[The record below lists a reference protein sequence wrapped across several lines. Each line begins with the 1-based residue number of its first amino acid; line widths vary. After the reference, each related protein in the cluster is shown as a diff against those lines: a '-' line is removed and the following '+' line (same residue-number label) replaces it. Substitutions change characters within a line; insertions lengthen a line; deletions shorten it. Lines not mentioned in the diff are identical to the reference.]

1 MMKIDRQSVIMDIIN
16 QRDIETQNQLLEA
29 LAERGIKSTQATLS
43 RDIRDLKLIK
53 EASPNGGSRYAA
65 APSKESNENVEAKL
79 RTILKESML
88 SYDIGQNLIVIKTLP
103 GLAMA
108 AGSALDSMK
117 IEGLIGT
124 IAGDDTALLIMRDNT
139 LAQELYSEIKNIL

>member
-1 MMKIDRQSVIMDIIN
+1 MKLDRQSVIMDIIN

-53 EASPNGGSRYAA
+53 ETSPNGGSRYAA
-65 APSKESNENVEAKL
+65 APSREADEGVEAKL

-124 IAGDDTALLIMRDNT
+124 IAGDDTALLIMRDNA

>member
-1 MMKIDRQSVIMDIIN
+1 MKLDRQSVIMDIIRQQN
-16 QRDIETQNQLLEA
+16 IETQNQLLEA

-53 EASPNGGSRYAA
+53 EANPNGGSRYAA
-65 APSKESNENVEAKL
+65 APSKNADEGVETKL

-124 IAGDDTALLIMRDNT
+124 IAGDDTALLIMRDNA